1 MLFFLKKNIK
11 YLAILFFPLLLMFFL
26 NNEAKDKW
34 MYPVNKINSGD
45 KIVAFGDSLT
55 YGYNLPETDNYPNSL
70 QKLLNDIDVVNYG
83 VNGNTTE
90 DGLRRIDE
98 MLEQENPQLVIL
110 SLGGNDFLRNVKSE
124 KIIENL
130 EKMID
135 KIKTNGSEVIL
146 LPVPNP
152 SYFKKIVARITG
164 LEDSPIYEKIAERK
178 KVPIVKNVFSE
189 LLVKD
194 KYKIDFIHLNKE
206 GYELVAEKIYEQMKK
221 NNVID

>member
-1 MLFFLKKNIK
+1 MLFFLKKNMK
-11 YLAILFFPLLLMFFL
+11 YVAILFLPLLLMFFL
-26 NNEAKDKW
+26 NNDAKDKW

-55 YGYNLPETDNYPNSL
+55 YGYNLPETDNYPSAL
-70 QKLLNDIDVVNYG
+70 QKLLNNIDVVNYG

-98 MLEQENPQLVIL
+98 MLKEENPQLVIL

-124 KIIENL
+124 KTIKNL
-130 EKMID
+130 ENMID
-135 KIKTNGSEVIL
+135 KIKKNGSEVIL

-152 SYFKKIVARITG
+152 SYFRKIVARFTG
-164 LEDSPIYEKIAERK
+164 LEDSPIYEEISERK
-178 KVPIVKNVFSE
+178 EVPIVKNVFSE

-194 KYKIDFIHLNKE
+194 NYKIDFIHLNKE

-221 NNVID
+221 NNAID